1 MDLVLLRLRGD
12 GAEEGDVVVGVEAAE
27 VAVAGGVRAEHSHRG
42 VRASARRL
50 RLSPAAD
57 RAVYGR
63 ALPHKS
69 EAVEECIRFMNSS
82 SRKYR
87 CAGRSYGI
95 RDGRGHPVLSV
106 MSALVFFFHVRLAS
120 GFSVGF
126 GWIRKQ
132 FFTRSPSSS

>member
-1 MDLVLLRLRGD
+1 VVESAGPIDGDVMAVVELDGAANGAPRVGLAETVETVEDGAVLADVEALERADLVLLRLGGD

-57 RAVYGR
+57 RAAYGR

-87 CAGRSYGI
+87 
-95 RDGRGHPVLSV
+95 
-106 MSALVFFFHVRLAS
+106 
-120 GFSVGF
+120 
-126 GWIRKQ
+126 
-132 FFTRSPSSS
+132 